1 MFLRIIVDP
10 QGLHLWNAYNPKMKN
25 FLCFEGMHK
34 QKMIYSE
41 ILDSWKSTIK
51 EEWQSISIYKNK
63 GSLEISI
70 LFVVFWVISKKHKFE
85 LRSFVKEDL

>member
-1 MFLRIIVDP
+1 
-10 QGLHLWNAYNPKMKN
+10 
-25 FLCFEGMHK
+25 MHK

-85 LRSFVKEDL
+85 LRSFVKKDL